1 MVDKQTIKRAAEYVI
16 ERLKSASC
24 KVMRYDSYSTNSVY
38 LKIDDGVAGTLR
50 ISDHKGKKH
59 LKYTYNLVAGVKFE
73 KKVEKGVPRYFAPFT
88 YIVELVDKILLD
100 RSKRIQDYG
109 ERYELFMKMNRE
121 RGAKQKGFWKQ
132 AKYV

>member
-16 ERLKSASC
+16 ERLKSAAC

-50 ISDHKGKKH
+50 ISDHKGKRH
-59 LKYTYNLVAGVKFE
+59 LKYTYNLIAGVKFE
-73 KKVEKGVPRYFAPFT
+73 KKVEKGIARYFAPFT
-88 YIVELVDKILLD
+88 YIVELVEKILLD